1 MKPSWMSPHRTCCK
15 ADLTCVLLCAPLVT
29 DTHFSGGTG
38 TQFFF
43 LIFSELPEEATVS
56 DTGLMTIQRFP
67 PFELEGPVGQSQEAV
82 EGSGSGVLGLEKQ
95 FK

>member
-1 MKPSWMSPHRTCCK
+1 MCFSVHLW
-15 ADLTCVLLCAPLVT
+15 LLIHTSLVAQG
-29 DTHFSGGTG
+29 HNS
-38 TQFFF
+38 FF